1 MENSEERSDPLRNLS
16 ECAREPIQIIGHIQ
30 PHGVLFALSEPDLI
44 VRQVSANVSTAIGLS
59 PDRLLGSSIE
69 NVLGVRQFEK
79 FQFQVLSNQPLPTE
93 FLQIDA
99 NGHSIDAHGLAHRY
113 DGVLI
118 LELDFLHGTHSLEP
132 LKLDAHIRIPL
143 TRMEQTTDLVE
154 LFHRAAEEIRLL
166 SGFDRV
172 MIYRFDR
179 DWNGEVT
186 AEATGSMPILYLGSR
201 FPESDIPAQARQ
213 LFLANRSR
221 SIADVD
227 AKPVPIV
234 PEIGPVTGRPLD
246 LTRSYLRTAA
256 PIHLK
261 YLRNMVVQSSM
272 TLSIVVNHQLWGLV
286 ACHSAGPHRL
296 DRTTRSVC
304 ELVVQVFATQ
314 VALLT
319 DYLDLQSRLT
329 SRKAVERHIDAVEA
343 AESLA
348 QAWEATGAQLLDLL
362 AADGLVARFD
372 GAVRYLGQPVAEELL
387 HPVIAKLKSISVRG
401 IASSNMLG
409 ALDPSAASY
418 ASEASGALYM
428 GFAEGNGDYIF
439 LLRREFAATLVWAGN
454 PDKAASLD
462 EHGRL
467 RPRHSFAAW
476 KETVRGR
483 SLPWSDLELENASFL
498 REQAIR
504 WREAE
509 MLRKSEDQ
517 VRYLAKYDTLTGLLN
532 RHAVYVKLEQCI
544 REAEAGNSQLAVL
557 FVDLDHFKP
566 INDRYGHAVG
576 DQILKITAQRMQDQ
590 VRSDDCVGRFGGDE
604 FIIILPSGPG
614 METAV
619 LKLVG
624 GILRAVE
631 EPIEIDSGARVN
643 VTASIGLSRYPID
656 GTSSDV
662 LISRSDVAM
671 YGIKRGGGN
680 AFELYRADVAKDEDH
695 TTG

>member
-1 MENSEERSDPLRNLS
+1 MKNSSHHGDSRANLS
-16 ECAREPIQIIGHIQ
+16 ECALEPIQIIGHIQ
-30 PHGVLFALSEPDLI
+30 PHGLLFALSEPDLV
-44 VRQVSANVSTAIGLS
+44 VRQVSANVSTVIGQA
-59 PDRLLGSSIE
+59 PEALLGRSIE
-69 NVLGVRQFEK
+69 NVLGAKQFER
-79 FQFQVLSNQPLPTE
+79 FQLQVLSNEPIPTE
-93 FLQIDA
+93 LLHIQA
-99 NGHSIDAHGLAHRY
+99 NGHSINAQSLAHRY
-113 DGVLI
+113 GDVLI
-118 LELDFLHGTHSLEP
+118 LELDFLAGTHSLEP
-132 LKLDAHIRIPL
+132 LKLDGHIRIPL
-143 TRMEQTTDLVE
+143 TRMEQAADLEE
-154 LFHRAAEEIRLL
+154 LFNRVAEEIRWL

-186 AEATGSMPILYLGSR
+186 AEATGSLPVLYLGSR

-213 LFLANRSR
+213 LFLVNRSR
-221 SIADVD
+221 SIADID
-227 AKPVPIV
+227 AKPIPIV

-261 YLRNMVVQSSM
+261 YLRNMAVRSSM

-304 ELVVQVFATQ
+304 ELIVQVFATQ

-329 SRKAVERHIDAVEA
+329 SRKAVEKHIDAVEA

-348 QAWEATGAQLLDLL
+348 QAWDATGAQLLDLL
-362 AADGLVARFD
+362 AADGLVANFS
-372 GAVRYLGQPVAEELL
+372 GSIRYLGAPVAEELL
-387 HPVIAKLKSISVRG
+387 HPVIEKLKSISVRG

-418 ASEASGALYM
+418 AGEASGALYI
-428 GFAEGNGDYIF
+428 GFTEGSDDYI
-439 LLRREFAATLVWAGN
+439 LLMRREFVETLVWAGN
-454 PDKAASLD
+454 PNKADSLD
-462 EHGRL
+462 ELGRL
-467 RPRHSFAAW
+467 CPRHSFAAW

-509 MLRKSEDQ
+509 MLRQSEEQ

-532 RHAVYVKLEQCI
+532 RHAVYVKLEQYI
-544 REAEAGNSQLAVL
+544 REAESGHSQLAVL
-557 FVDLDHFKP
+557 FIDVDHFKP
-566 INDRYGHAVG
+566 INDRYGHAAG
-576 DQILKITAQRMQDQ
+576 DQILKITAKRMADQ
-590 VRSDDCVGRFGGDE
+590 LRSDDCVGRLGGDE
-604 FIIILPSGPG
+604 FVIILPSGPDI
-614 METAV
+614 EAAV
-619 LKLVG
+619 LRIVG
-624 GILRAVE
+624 RILRAVE
-631 EPIEIDSGARVN
+631 EPIQIDSGARVN

-656 GTSSDV
+656 GTSSEV
-662 LISRSDVAM
+662 LISRSDAAM
-671 YGIKRGGGN
+671 YRIKQGGGN
-680 AFELYRADVAKDEDH
+680 AFELFRDDH
-695 TTG
+695 INYEN

>member
-1 MENSEERSDPLRNLS
+1 MENSAPRSGPLLNLS
-16 ECAREPIQIIGHIQ
+16 ECSREPIQIIGHIQ
-30 PHGVLFALSEPDLI
+30 PHGLLFALSEPDLI
-44 VRQVSANVSTAIGLS
+44 VRQVSANVAAAIGLS
-59 PDRLLGSSIE
+59 PDLLLGNSIE
-69 NVLGVRQFEK
+69 YVLGARLFEK
-79 FQFQVLSNQPLPTE
+79 FLSQVLGNQPLPTE
-93 FLQIDA
+93 LLQILT
-99 NGHSIDAHGLAHRY
+99 NGHPIEAHGLAHRY

-118 LELDFLHGTHSLEP
+118 LELDFVQGTHSIQP

-154 LFHRAAEEIRLL
+154 LFHLVAEEIRRL

-186 AEATGSMPILYLGSR
+186 AEATGSLPVLYLGSR

-213 LFLANRSR
+213 LFLVNRSR

-234 PEIGPVTGRPLD
+234 PEIGPVTGSPLD

-261 YLRNMVVQSSM
+261 YLRNMAVQSSM
-272 TLSIVVNHQLWGLV
+272 TLSIVVSHQLWGLV
-286 ACHSAGPHRL
+286 ACHSAVPHRL

-304 ELVVQVFATQ
+304 ELLVQVFAMRL
-314 VALLT
+314 ALLT
-319 DYLDLQSRLT
+319 ESAALQSRLT
-329 SRKAVERHIDAVEA
+329 SHKAIERHIEAVEA

-362 AADGLVARFD
+362 AADGLVASFD
-372 GAVRYLGQPVAEELL
+372 GSIRYLGAPVEEELL
-387 HPVIAKLKSISVRG
+387 RPIIAKLRSISVRG

-409 ALDPSAASY
+409 ALEPSAASY

-428 GFAEGNGDYIF
+428 GFTEGNGDYIL
-439 LLRREFAATLVWAGN
+439 LLRREFAETVVWAGN
-454 PDKAASLD
+454 PDKSASLD

-509 MLRKSEDQ
+509 MLRKSEEQ

-532 RHAVYVKLEQCI
+532 RDAVYSKLEQCI
-544 REAEAGNSQLAVL
+544 REAEAGHSQLSVL
-557 FVDLDHFKP
+557 FIDLDHFKP
-566 INDRYGHAVG
+566 INDRHGHAAG
-576 DQILKITAQRMQDQ
+576 DQILKITSKRMQDQ
-590 VRSDDCVGRFGGDE
+590 VRSGDYVGRLGGDE
-604 FIIILPSGPG
+604 FVILLPSGAG

-619 LKLVG
+619 LKVVER
-624 GILRAVE
+624 ILRAVE
-631 EPIEIDSGARVN
+631 EPIEIDSGVLVN

-656 GTSSDV
+656 GTSSEV
-662 LISRSDVAM
+662 LITRSDAAM
-671 YGIKRGGGN
+671 YRIKRGGGN
-680 AFELYRADVAKDEDH
+680 AFELFRADVVKDEDD